1 MPPVFFLRL
10 FVSLKNQRAAEE
22 FHLPIAPLLLTNG
35 QFTNGQFTNLYLS
48 TGADDTISL
57 LSKQGAVSWKSFPPK
72 AEGQFRSKSIADAA
86 FRHYFPVTVA
96 HNAAWQD
103 FDIIRAMRTK
113 PRTSDGLF
121 TDRTRAGRWLHTHSI
136 TPAERKALGRCSSR
150 QGMIS
155 AIRDCNLLQ
164 CCV

>member
-1 MPPVFFLRL
+1 MSDVVSEIVVPHQSRWGQAPRNRCKTPLCVFEGSATGFIGYIRTPNGRPTD
-10 FVSLKNQRAAEE
+10 FTRTFHGHETGYPRTHHGQDTDFTRAPGGRTIDKE
-22 FHLPIAPLLLTNG
+22 
-35 QFTNGQFTNLYLS
+35 S
-48 TGADDTISL
+48 TTA
-57 LSKQGAVSWKSFPPK
+57 
-72 AEGQFRSKSIADAA
+72 
-86 FRHYFPVTVA
+86 VTVA
-96 HNAAWQD
+96 HNVAWQD